1 MTTAK
6 PDRSDSSDDL
16 IAELARMM
24 AQEAQG
30 PGSEPNTAPAKAPSP
45 QSQAPSQSIPRI
57 PGLPENQGGASA
69 SRPTLDFG
77 AAPKAAPVIIPEP
90 LSNWQNY
97 SSRAPQPE
105 SAPRQEPQMSSPE
118 PSRQADDFDR
128 QPSQQRREP
137 GFGFSNAPAPSPSV
151 AAPSPR
157 VEPAASNPADRD
169 DGFGLGDDFLESTAP
184 APQAPVEPVRP
195 HEPVRHSHDSSHDA
209 IADLIAAE
217 LDEAD
222 AVTGQMDFDDTPLAT
237 EAGEEN
243 MFEAEPEQARAPE
256 PAPQPQPTQPQ
267 GNPLLRPVNFTAR
280 ETAPTDRFSVSPVFG
295 LGGRANP
302 KPIAPDSNVVP
313 PNAPQEPSVAAE
325 RPSYAPPPR
334 EQAPAPRQEPIM
346 PRHQPIGPAMA
357 AIAPN
362 IPADPID
369 EIESLIGDAVRVEM
383 TPRQKSPTPVVSS
396 LNAPFAPQRTSIPLG
411 NSDPRA
417 MTSEDAILAAAAA
430 SGAEVDSWDT
440 RSAPP
445 VKQGRDKAAE
455 KKEKAAAAKAAK
467 AAKAAAADEER
478 ATRRGGGMR
487 QYIGPAV
494 AGTLLLVAGF
504 GLYWVL
510 GLGHTDGKAPVLTA
524 DPAAVKEMPAAPTPD
539 ANAPSGSVVFNEID
553 GGAAAANNQEQIV
566 SRDQTSG
573 DDVARVIAPEGGDE
587 TGLANR
593 KVRTVTVRPD
603 GTIVSAGTD
612 ALAGSEVLP
621 VDRPNVPAV
630 PGQTVDASDLL
641 TGVSPTQ
648 PAAPDAALTGTPA
661 VTATPTPTTPT
672 FAPGAPVPMPRPTSR
687 NGNASIDPQPTS
699 PVNALVADVGT
710 TNDANSQI
718 VDLIGNL
725 ANDSQPAAAT
735 VRQVAA
741 VQPEPT
747 PAAVKPVAAVQAAPV
762 AAAPQAAPVAAAPQ
776 AAPTTPAKPAAQQVA
791 STGGASAPAYVQLSS
806 QRSENDAVAAMETVK
821 KRYGSLFGNTQL
833 EVKRVD
839 LGQKGVYY
847 RVRLPAASMQSANQI
862 CSNVKAAGGDCY
874 IPPN

>member
-45 QSQAPSQSIPRI
+45 QSQAPSQSTLRS
-57 PGLPENQGGASA
+57 PGLNEGPAGGAPA
-69 SRPTLDFG
+69 PRPTLDFG

-105 SAPRQEPQMSSPE
+105 SAPRQEPQMRSPE
-118 PSRQADDFDR
+118 PTRQPDDFDR
-128 QPSQQRREP
+128 QQRREP
-137 GFGFSNAPAPSPSV
+137 DFGFSNAPAPSPSV

-157 VEPAASNPADRD
+157 VEPAASNPVELD
-169 DGFGLGDDFLESTAP
+169 DGFGLGEDFLESNSP
-184 APQAPVEPVRP
+184 APQATPAYDRPSEPVRQP
-195 HEPVRHSHDSSHDA
+195 EPARHSHDSSHDA

-217 LDEAD
+217 LDDAD
-222 AVTGQMDFDDTPLAT
+222 ELPGQIDFDDTPLAT

-243 MFEAEPEQARAPE
+243 MFEAEPEPAPEPVRAPE
-256 PAPQPQPTQPQ
+256 PAPQPVQPQ

-302 KPIAPDSNVVP
+302 KPIAPDSAIVP
-313 PNAPQEPSVAAE
+313 PNAPQQPPVAAE
-325 RPSYAPPPR
+325 RPSYTPPPR
-334 EQAPAPRQEPIM
+334 EQAAAPRQEPIM

-383 TPRQKSPTPVVSS
+383 TPRQKGPTPVVSS

-430 SGAEVDSWDT
+430 HGAEVEHWDT

-445 VKQGRDKAAE
+445 AKPGRDKGAE

-467 AAKAAAADEER
+467 AAKAASADEEG
-478 ATRRGGGMR
+478 ATRRRGGMR

-524 DPAAVKEMPAAPTPD
+524 DPAAVKEMPAAPAPD

-553 GGAAAANNQEQIV
+553 GGAAATNNQEQIV

-630 PGQTVDASDLL
+630 PGQAVDASDLL
-641 TGVSPTQ
+641 SGISPTQ
-648 PAAPDAALTGTPA
+648 PAAPAAALTGTPA
-661 VTATPTPTTPT
+661 TAATPTPTTPT
-672 FAPGAPVPMPRPTSR
+672 FAPGAPVPMPRPASR
-687 NGNASIDPQPTS
+687 NGNASIDTQPTS
-699 PVNALVADVGT
+699 PVSALVADVGP
-710 TNDANSQI
+710 TNDANAQI

-741 VQPEPT
+741 IQPEPP
-747 PAAVKPVAAVQAAPV
+747 PAAAKPVAVQTATVAAAPV
-762 AAAPQAAPVAAAPQ
+762 AVAPQ
-776 AAPTTPAKPAAQQVA
+776 AAPTPPKPAAQQVA
-791 STGGASAPAYVQLSS
+791 STGGSNAPAYVQLSS

-821 KRYGSLFGNTQL
+821 KRYGNLFGNTQL

-839 LGQKGVYY
+839 LGAKGIYY

-862 CSNVKAAGGDCY
+862 CSNVKSAGGDCF